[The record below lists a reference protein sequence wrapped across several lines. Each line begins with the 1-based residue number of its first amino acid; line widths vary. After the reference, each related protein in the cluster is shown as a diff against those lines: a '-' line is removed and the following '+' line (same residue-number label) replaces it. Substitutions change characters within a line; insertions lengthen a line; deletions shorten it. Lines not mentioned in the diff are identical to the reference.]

1 MENSLTRCS
10 RESSIAQT
18 PSAESFNL
26 KRAHKIGVD
35 EPGQATV
42 EFALVL
48 PFLFLFSL
56 SVVQVGSVANDQLA
70 LGHASRTA
78 ARALSLADVTDQNA
92 EQIALNTVQNSVA
105 LDPVD
110 VDIELNEN
118 TARVTLIY
126 RRQINIP
133 IIGNLFNALTLRAT
147 TTMPREIQTE
157 IRGTS

>member
-1 MENSLTRCS
+1 M
-10 RESSIAQT
+10 
-18 PSAESFNL
+18 

-48 PFLFLFSL
+48 PLLFLFSL

-92 EQIALNTVQNSVA
+92 EQIALDTVQNSVT